1 MKILVVDDEDRNRE
15 AAVKQLMEKHEVI
28 TASSFYE
35 MRKLIKQG
43 EKYDVLMTDLM
54 MPGDEKEGM
63 IPAGLACA
71 LLAMQHNIPRIYI
84 LSETNHHDY
93 SLIYLL
99 EDILKA
105 GPINV
110 FCGKYSPD
118 HRSRDVKNWSR
129 LLRTRE

>member
-1 MKILVVDDEDRNRE
+1 MKILIVDDESRNRK
-15 AAVKQLMEKHEVI
+15 AVMEQLGKKHKVA
-28 TASSFYE
+28 TASSSYE
-35 MRKLIKQG
+35 MRKLIEHG

-71 LLAMQHNIPRIYI
+71 LLAMQHNIPEIYI
-84 LSETNHHDY
+84 LSETNHHAY

-99 EDILKA
+99 EDISKA
-105 GPINV
+105 GLINV
-110 FCGKYSPD
+110 FCGMYSPD
-118 HRSRDVKNWSR
+118 HQSRDVKNWGR